1 MLYLALGVLLLAGLM
16 LVRNAFLK
24 ADPKVLAATV
34 RRVVGNGA
42 LIAAFVLL
50 VTGRLVIAIPF
61 AIIGYL
67 LVGRLPFLWLDLGS
81 LQGQRAHSSI
91 NSEMFE
97 LHLDPSGHVADGF
110 VRTGTYAGW
119 RLSELG
125 AADLQR
131 LHAEARQRDPQSA
144 QLLEAYIARRGGD
157 GGGAR
162 NGRSSGSRM
171 TREEAFAVLGLK
183 PDATRD
189 EILHAHRTL
198 MKKIHPDM
206 GGSTYLATKINEAKD
221 VLLK

>member
-24 ADPKVLAATV
+24 ADPKLLAETI

-50 VTGRLVIAIPF
+50 VTGRLVTAIPF
-61 AIIGYL
+61 AVIGYL

-81 LQGQRAHSSI
+81 LQGRRAHSSI

-97 LHLDPSGHVADGF
+97 LHLDPGGHVVDGF
-110 VRTGTYAGW
+110 VRAGTYAGW

-125 AADLQR
+125 ADELQR
-131 LHAEARQRDPQSA
+131 LHAEARQREPQSA
-144 QLLEAYIARRGGD
+144 LLLEAYIARRGGD
-157 GGGAR
+157 GAR
-162 NGRSSGSRM
+162 SGRSSGNRM

-183 PDATRD
+183 PSATRED
-189 EILHAHRTL
+189 ILHAHRTL
-198 MKKIHPDM
+198 MKKIHPDL